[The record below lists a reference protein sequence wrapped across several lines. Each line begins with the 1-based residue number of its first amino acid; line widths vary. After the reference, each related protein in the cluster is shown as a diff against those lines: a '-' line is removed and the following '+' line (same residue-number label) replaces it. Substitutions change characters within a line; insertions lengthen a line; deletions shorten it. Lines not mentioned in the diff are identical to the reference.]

1 MTREDVLIS
10 NFRIFVLKAT
20 GGNRAATARI
30 LGTSQRTIARFCR
43 AHGIELPAS
52 RPPAVAPETL
62 ALIEARL
69 QFEDYV

>member
-1 MTREDVLIS
+1 VNREHDLVR
-10 NFRIFVLKAT
+10 NFRFFVLKAT

-62 ALIEARL
+62 ALIESRTK
-69 QFEDYV
+69 FEV